1 MPGKDPGRGEEHR
14 SGRVGP
20 DDELIG
26 GNGVTAAAEF
36 ELHTGT
42 YPEDREPGKKLG
54 GRMGGG
60 VGGVG
65 GVGGRGGRGGRGVK
79 VWIDLGPMAPGPISP
94 SAHPPISPSAHPP
107 IRPSAHPLLRPSYT
121 SCATDLRPLRTQTQK
136 TSEPKMM
143 VNQLITSLHNRV

>member
-65 GVGGRGGRGGRGVK
+65 GVGGRGGRGVK
-79 VWIDLGPMAPGPISP
+79 VWIDFGTNGPRTHQPISPSAHQPISP
-94 SAHPPISPSAHPP
+94 SAHPPH
-107 IRPSAHPLLRPSYT
+107 RPSYT